1 MENEFDA
8 RRRLA
13 DRFEV
18 PQVPLDQLEGVAVG
32 LRQPGEV
39 FPFPGEEV
47 VEDPHALPGGE
58 ERPRQVR
65 PDEPRP
71 ARHQVLHPARL
82 PRRQSLTIL
91 RSLCSPFSALRV
103 STITF
108 ASRTTIL

>member
-1 MENEFDA
+1 MENELDA

-13 DRFEV
+13 DRLEV
-18 PQVPLDQLEGVAVG
+18 PQVTLDQLERVAVG

-65 PDEPRP
+65 PDKPRP
-71 ARHQVLHPARL
+71 ARHQVLHPANLL
-82 PRRQSLTIL
+82 PKTGT
-91 RSLCSPFSALRV
+91 FSELPQNWDSHETRV
-103 STITF
+103 
-108 ASRTTIL
+108 

>member
-1 MENEFDA
+1 MENVFYA

-18 PQVPLDQLEGVAVG
+18 PQVTLDQLEPVAVG

-39 FPFPGEEV
+39 FPLSGEEV
-47 VEDPHALPGGE
+47 IEDPHALPGGK

-65 PDEPRP
+65 PDKPRP
-71 ARHQVLHPARL
+71 ARHQILHPAHL
-82 PRRQSLTIL
+82 PRGQSLTIL
-91 RSLCSPFSALRV
+91 RPLCPFSALRV

-108 ASRTTIL
+108 ASRATIL